1 MDILISGAS
10 VAGPALA
17 LWLTRYGHRTTVVER
32 APALREG
39 GYAVDFRGEAHL
51 TVLRKMGI
59 LDAVER
65 EQTHMGA
72 MWNVNEAGRKLVAMP
87 EDLFAG
93 DIEILRGDLARIL
106 YDATEA
112 HTDYVFGD
120 SITAVAQD
128 ADGVTVTF
136 ERSPARRFDL
146 VVGADGLHSNVRSL
160 AFGPERDYLSYLGL
174 YSAVFTIDNY
184 LGLDHSGHAYNVP
197 GKMAAIYS
205 ARGNAEAKA
214 VFWFGSPPL
223 DHDRHDVARQQELL
237 ERAYEGVGWEVP
249 ELMRRMRRTDDFYF
263 DSVGQIRLDSWS
275 RGRVVLLGDAAC
287 CASPLSGM
295 GTGLAMVS
303 AYVLAGELAAAGGD
317 HRAAF
322 AGYEREVR
330 AYAEGC
336 QRSAVGVSKFM
347 VPENRFMAW
356 FMNQNYRLL
365 PYLPWKGLMAKS
377 VRKTAGAIS
386 LKDYGAYEVTRPAG
400 PAPRPRPSGR
410 AS

>member
-17 LWLTRYGHRTTVVER
+17 LWLTRYGHRATVVER
-32 APALREG
+32 APALRDG

-51 TVLRKMGI
+51 TVLRRMGI
-59 LDAVER
+59 LDAVDR
-65 EQTHMGA
+65 DQTHMGA
-72 MWNVNEAGRKLVAMP
+72 MWNVNEAGKKIVAMP
-87 EDLFAG
+87 ADLFAG
-93 DIEILRGDLARIL
+93 DVEILRGDLARIL
-106 YDATEA
+106 YDATES
-112 HTDYVFGD
+112 TTEYVFGD
-120 SITAVAQD
+120 SITAVDQD
-128 ADGVTVTF
+128 ADGVTVSF

-160 AFGPERDYLSYLGL
+160 AFGPEEDYLSYLGL
-174 YSAVFTIDNY
+174 YAAVFPIDNY
-184 LGLDHSGHAYNVP
+184 LGLDHTGLTYNPP
-197 GKMAAIYS
+197 GKMVAIHS
-205 ARGNAEAKA
+205 ARGNTEARA

-223 DHDRHDVARQQELL
+223 DHDRHDVARQRELL

-249 ELMRRMRRTDDFYF
+249 ELMRRMRLTDDLYF
-263 DSVGQIRLDSWS
+263 DSISQIRLDSWS

-295 GTGLAMVS
+295 GTGLAVVS

-322 AGYEREVR
+322 ARYEREVR

-336 QRSAVGVSKFM
+336 QRSAVGVSRFM

-377 VRKTAGAIS
+377 VRRTASAIS